1 VAKKSK
7 ENISENNL
15 NDDSQ
20 FDFFNIFSKIFG
32 PLKALI
38 KIHLKIA
45 SKELKKDFARYASGL
60 ISLFFCIFFMVSLL
74 FFINILIVLLLK
86 DFFEFS
92 LFHSILILS
101 GLTVFGALL
110 TFIIATSAFKKPFLK
125 ETKKAVKETLKD
137 LK

>member
-1 VAKKSK
+1 MAKKSK
-7 ENISENNL
+7 ENISEQNL
-15 NDDSQ
+15 NDNSQ
-20 FDFFNIFSKIFG
+20 FDFLNIFSKIFG

-38 KIHLKIA
+38 KMHLKIA
-45 SKELKKDFARYASGL
+45 SKELKKDFKRYISGL
-60 ISLFFCIFFMVSLL
+60 ISLFFCLFFIVSLL
-74 FFINILIVLLLK
+74 FLINILLVLLLK

-101 GLTVFGALL
+101 GLTVSGSIL
-110 TFIIATSAFKKPFLK
+110 TFIISVSLLNKPFLK